1 MKVQVLFDS
10 DSLGIGVFRF
20 DVNDLEFSNVDSLIV
35 WELVLLGIRYFYF
48 VVWLVVYYVVE
59 GVLIKGQLFLLVR
72 L

>member
-20 DVNDLEFSNVDSLIV
+20 DVNDLEFSNVDSLMV